1 MATMTLAESLKY
13 YQNPLQRGVVQ
24 LFPANSAVLQYLPF
38 RNIDGNA
45 FSYNLEQT
53 PPNVGF
59 RAVNAEYT
67 ADQGVI
73 NPQSESLKIGGG
85 LIKIDRALLAMQG
98 SNGTDILTEQIA
110 MKTRAM
116 ARRFEKAFIKGDAT
130 GTPEE
135 FDGLESRVT
144 GDQLMAAG
152 TTAGGA
158 TLTLAMLDELI
169 DRLDFTP
176 TVLLMNK
183 TMRRKVNSLM
193 RAAGQATE
201 TISGVFGQQIPA
213 YAGIPIG
220 IVGKDESGSEILAFD
235 EDDAQ
240 AVPAAA
246 SCTSIYAVHM
256 APEGVC
262 GIQNGAMNVDDQ
274 GQSEIWRK
282 ILVEWYCGLTVQHGH
297 AVARLRAIKNA

>member
-1 MATMTLAESLKY
+1 MATMTLAESSKY
-13 YQNPLQRGVVQ
+13 YQNPLQQGIVQ

-38 RNIDGNA
+38 KNIAGNSY
-45 FSYNLEQT
+45 SYNVEQT

-73 NPQSESLKIGGG
+73 NQLSESLKIGGG
-85 LIKIDRALLAMQG
+85 LIKVDRALIAMQG
-98 SNGTDILTEQIA
+98 SNGSDLLSEQIA

-116 ARRFEKAFIKGDAT
+116 ARRFESAFLKGDEDT
-130 GTPEE
+130 TPAE
-135 FDGLESRVT
+135 FDGLEKRIT

-152 TTAGGA
+152 TAAGGA
-158 TLTLAMLDELI
+158 ALTLAMLDELI

-176 TVLLMNK
+176 TVLLCNK
-183 TMRRKVNSLM
+183 TLRRKINTLM

-201 TISGVFGQQIPA
+201 TVTGVFGQQIPS
-213 YAGIPIG
+213 YAGVPIG
-220 IVGKDESGSEILAFD
+220 IVGKDAAGSEILAFD
-235 EDDAQ
+235 EKDGQ

-246 SCTSIYAVHM
+246 SCSSIYAVYM
-256 APEGVC
+256 GAEGCC
-262 GIQNGAMNVDDQ
+262 GIQNSSMQPDDQ
-274 GQSEIWRK
+274 GNSEIWRK

-297 AVARLRAIKNA
+297 TVARLHAIKNA